1 MIKKTIQILFLLS
14 ISFAFAQKNKTKS
27 TIDTIT
33 VDFIKSKGLINTYL
47 KNSKLSILTI
57 RKLGE
62 SLGCTFVGKDIV
74 LDEWDLFCPYQY
86 FR

>member
-47 KNSKLSILTI
+47 KNSKL
-57 RKLGE
+57 
-62 SLGCTFVGKDIV
+62 
-74 LDEWDLFCPYQY
+74 Y
-86 FR
+86 FEIDQQKM